1 MAQPK
6 TDPLRDLEAHTQRSD
21 SRFARGLQKGR
32 PCRPRE
38 YRRRRGP
45 ARALLALSLALLVTG
60 IVLPQGLLLAA
71 SLVTAGVATYLLTPP
86 YGSDHPDLPVCAPV
100 RSA

>member
-6 TDPLRDLEAHTQRSD
+6 TDPLRDLEARTQHSD
-21 SRFARGLQKGR
+21 SYFARGLQKGR
-32 PCRPRE
+32 PRQPRE

-45 ARALLALSLALLVTG
+45 ALALLALSLAMLVTG

-71 SLVTAGVATYLLTPP
+71 SLVTAGVGAYLFTPP
-86 YGSDHPDLPVCAPV
+86 YGSDHPDLP
-100 RSA
+100 